1 MKNQVIHE
9 NIKTV
14 FIGKKTQKNHII
26 AVNGLQNIDILLLF

>member
-14 FIGKKTQKNHII
+14 FIGKKLKKNHFI